1 MVNIKIKYGLPKA
14 NEDNEKLLLDAGWK
28 KLKEP
33 KSFSGQIALSIPFM
47 VINFIIS
54 QFIVGIF
61 ASNKTFSFSFSSF
74 IDLFVGISIFLLI
87 QIILMFSHELLHLV
101 FVPNFTKS
109 DKTHVGYTWFCA
121 YVYSEEVLSKGRA
134 CLIYIAPFILLS
146 IIFNFLLGLLG
157 LYSIPTLI
165 FLMLNSIG
173 SGLDMLGV
181 TLILL
186 QVPKGG
192 KVANNGIYT
201 YYK

>member
-1 MVNIKIKYGLPKA
+1 MFNIKIKYGLPKA
-14 NEDNEKLLLDAGWK
+14 NEYNEKMLLEAGWK
-28 KLKEP
+28 RLKEP

-192 KVANNGIYT
+192 KVVNNGIYT

>member
-1 MVNIKIKYGLPKA
+1 VRSIKIKYGLPKA
-14 NEDNEKLLLDAGWK
+14 NEDNEKLLLEAGWK
-28 KLKEP
+28 RLKEP
-33 KSFSGQIALSIPFM
+33 KRFSGQIAFSIPFM

-54 QFIVGIF
+54 QFIVGIT

-74 IDLFVGISIFLLI
+74 IELLI
-87 QIILMFSHELLHLV
+87 ALLTLLLISVILMVSHELLHLI

-134 CLIYIAPFILLS
+134 CLIYIAPFVLLS
-146 IIFNFLLGLLG
+146 IIFNFSLGLLG

-173 SGLDMLGV
+173 SSVDMLGL
-181 TLILL
+181 TLILF

-192 KVANNGIYT
+192 KVVSNGIYT